1 MAAVVGVLAIGLI
14 AVIVW
19 DAFEA
24 LVLPR
29 RVTRRLR
36 PTRFFYRATWRL
48 WTGVAAF
55 VRVGGRRETYLS
67 FFGPLS
73 LLFLIAMWAVNL
85 IVGFAALQWALG
97 NRLDVPEGT
106 PTFGASLYV
115 SGTTFFTLGLGD
127 VRPVGGLA
135 RLVTVVEA
143 GMGFGFLAVVISY
156 LPVLYG
162 GFSRREVAISL
173 LDARAGSPPTAA
185 QLLARHA
192 SDPDGLCELLHEW
205 EQWSAELLETHL
217 SYPVLAYFRSQHE
230 NQSWLA
236 ALTAVLDASALATVA
251 LAGAPARQA
260 RLTFAIA
267 RHAVVDL
274 TQVFR
279 LRPRSRDGDRMM
291 AKRILVPLDDTEAHE
306 AIVPV
311 VRAVARESG
320 GSVRLLRVSPVPEQV
335 LAPSGQPITYL
346 DQEMDRLTAIGMED
360 LRRVEGELDGV
371 PVESVVRFG
380 EVVEEIVSEAEATHA
395 DLIALSA
402 SARGRLR
409 GALAP
414 GVAARVAAKSSVPT
428 LVLRR

>member
-1 MAAVVGVLAIGLI
+1 MAVIVGVLAIGLI

-48 WTGVAAF
+48 WTGMAAF

-73 LLFLIAMWAVNL
+73 LLFLIAMWAANL

-106 PTFGASLYV
+106 PTFGASLYL

-173 LDARAGSPPTAA
+173 LDARAGSPPTAV

-192 SDPDGLCELLHEW
+192 SDPDGLSELLHAW

-279 LRPRSRDGDRMM
+279 LQPRSRDGDRLSTTEL
-291 AKRILVPLDDTEAHE
+291 AAVRQELVAAGVEFSDDA
-306 AIVPV
+306 
-311 VRAVARESG
+311 
-320 GSVRLLRVSPVPEQV
+320 
-335 LAPSGQPITYL
+335 
-346 DQEMDRLTAIGMED
+346 
-360 LRRVEGELDGV
+360 GV
-371 PVESVVRFG
+371 
-380 EVVEEIVSEAEATHA
+380 
-395 DLIALSA
+395 
-402 SARGRLR
+402 RGRLATLR
-409 GALAP
+409 AMYEPYVEALAFYLLMPLP
-414 GVAARVAAKSSVPT
+414 GWRPAADAHDNWRTTAKGESS
-428 LVLRR
+428 